1 MAGSDSRAC
10 AQQGR
15 GFPARGAGR
24 VVGKESVRGKC
35 PAAGGESLRRTAA
48 AARAGGGGPRGPQKQ
63 LSPEPAG
70 RGCGG
75 GVGLSSKALRAPS
88 PPLEFAG
95 PGPPTGL
102 RRHCGAVR
110 VVTCTDPRPGRTA
123 PGRGGGG
130 GQARRQV
137 CRTAAAPHEATARR
151 PAVRR

>member
-1 MAGSDSRAC
+1 M
-10 AQQGR
+10 
-15 GFPARGAGR
+15 
-24 VVGKESVRGKC
+24 GKESVRGKC

-102 RRHCGAVR
+102 RRQCGAVR
-110 VVTCTDPRPGRTA
+110 VMTHRPTARAHCTG
-123 PGRGGGG
+123 
-130 GQARRQV
+130 ARRRR
-137 CRTAAAPHEATARR
+137 RTGP
-151 PAVRR
+151 PAGLPDGSGPA